1 MMPSVQIL
9 TSILSIVG
17 EAIGLELRT
26 SGDRPYLRT
35 QIYTGFMYI
44 GAALCAGLLRVW
56 KARRVGK
63 LEATT
68 PTDAIDDAYFKMR
81 NMRLWKRV

>member
-1 MMPSVQIL
+1 MMFKEKLL
-9 TSILSIVG
+9 TYMANIVG

-35 QIYTGFMYI
+35 QIFTGFMYI
-44 GAALCAGLLRVW
+44 GAALCAALLRVW

-63 LEATT
+63 SENTR
-68 PTDAIDDAYFKMR
+68 PTDTTEDFYFRVRSLK
-81 NMRLWKRV
+81 LWKRV